1 MGHTAFSVVGP
12 GWDAAPVTVP
22 SSEVRPS
29 ASAGWVTRHPE
40 LPLLAVVVVVV
51 TWGLGPPV
59 SKLISAPP
67 VVAVA
72 YRMTMSVPLLIFLTY
87 ASGGRFSV
95 ELLRR
100 TALAGAAFGINL
112 CFVFAT
118 FGHAS
123 IAVLSVISALQPGI
137 VLVIAGP
144 LMGER
149 PTRWAVMWTLVGIL
163 GTTIVILG
171 ADGEIRA
178 SPLGVLFATLSMVT
192 FTTYFLIN
200 KRVRTTHDITAIEWL
215 TGATTV
221 AALTVVPLAFL
232 TASPAELRSI
242 GGADWLWLAV
252 IIAVTGLTGHVLMSW
267 ATRWIDASRSSL
279 YVLAMHIVAVGAAWM
294 IHGERVTPVQGIGG
308 VVVLFAVGA
317 VVSRPA

>member
-1 MGHTAFSVVGP
+1 M
-12 GWDAAPVTVP
+12 TVP
-22 SSEVRPS
+22 SPYVRTP
-29 ASAGWVTRHPE
+29 ASAAWVTRHPE
-40 LPLLAVVVVVV
+40 LPLLAVLVVVV

-72 YRMTMSVPLLIFLTY
+72 YRMSLSVPVLIALTY
-87 ASGGRFSV
+87 LSGGRFSV

-100 TALAGAAFGINL
+100 TALAGAAFGVNL

-118 FGHAS
+118 FGHVS

-149 PTRWAVMWTLVGIL
+149 PTRWAALWTLTGIA
-163 GTTIVILG
+163 GTAIVILG
-171 ADGEIRA
+171 ADSEIRA
-178 SPLGVLFATLSMVT
+178 SPLGVAFATLSMVT

-200 KRVRTTHDITAIEWL
+200 KRVRSAHDISAIEWL
-215 TGATTV
+215 AGATTV
-221 AALTVVPLAFL
+221 AALTVVPLALL
-232 TASPAELRSI
+232 TADPGELRAI
-242 GGADWLWLAV
+242 DGADWLWLAV

-267 ATRWIDASRSSL
+267 ATKWIDASRSSL
-279 YVLAMHIVAVGAAWM
+279 YVLAMHIVAVGAAWL

-308 VVVLFAVGA
+308 LVVLFAVGA
-317 VVSRPA
+317 VVSRPT